1 MYDTTPAAE
10 LFVAR
15 VAHLITPAEATRMRA
30 SLEIDLHMGAAHAVD
45 RAMRSLERQRLG
57 YRSSMS
63 SREVEALEEIGRLI
77 RTAPVTTPEPIPA
90 PRDWNDESKAAV
102 ATYASDTAQGYALNV
117 EPVDQGNYSPYFR
130 SSARRNVTESFTA

>member
-15 VAHLITPAEATRMRA
+15 VADLITPAEATRMRA

-63 SREVEALEEIGRLI
+63 RREIEALEEIGRVI
-77 RTAPVTTPEPIPA
+77 RKAPVEAPAPIPA
-90 PRDWNDESKAAV
+90 SRDWNDEAARTV
-102 ATYASDTAQGYALNV
+102 ATYAADTVEGYGLNV
-117 EPVDQGNYSPYFR
+117 EPVDSATYRPYFR
-130 SSARRNVTESFTA
+130 TVVAA

>member
-15 VAHLITPAEATRMRA
+15 VADLITPAEATRMRA

-45 RAMRSLERQRLG
+45 RAMRGLERQRLG

-63 SREVEALEEIGRLI
+63 RREVEALEEIGRVI
-77 RTAPVTTPEPIPA
+77 RKAPVEAPA
-90 PRDWNDESKAAV
+90 PIAAPKDWNDEARAIV
-102 ATYASDTAQGYALNV
+102 ATYASDTTQGYALNV
-117 EPVDQGNYSPYFR
+117 EPVDSAAYRPYFR
-130 SSARRNVTESFTA
+130 STSRRNVIGSFAS